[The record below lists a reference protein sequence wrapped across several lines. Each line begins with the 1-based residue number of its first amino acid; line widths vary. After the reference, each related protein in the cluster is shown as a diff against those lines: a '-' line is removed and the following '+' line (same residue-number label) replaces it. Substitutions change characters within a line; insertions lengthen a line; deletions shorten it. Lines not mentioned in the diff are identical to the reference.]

1 MQRRERI
8 NSQLFPSQG
17 FALLHGISD
26 TVDKPVF
33 ITAAPLGGSFTAPEL
48 QEIHIAILMVIP
60 ETADQWMLKE
70 IMGTISTAL
79 VTEDSFAAALQ
90 LGDTAGIQQHLSR
103 ILKNYFQAL
112 LRQFA

>member
-1 MQRRERI
+1 
-8 NSQLFPSQG
+8 
-17 FALLHGISD
+17 
-26 TVDKPVF
+26 
-33 ITAAPLGGSFTAPEL
+33 
-48 QEIHIAILMVIP
+48 
-60 ETADQWMLKE
+60 MLKE